1 MKYTDNI
8 LIVLTALI
16 LTITSCKDYLDVVPN
31 NIAIIEDAFETR
43 DNAERFLATL
53 YGYLPSYNSYQ
64 FPALTGGDEVVVND
78 EVSRNWDSRRLARG
92 GQSKVDPASSSWDLF
107 IALRDC
113 NIFLEN
119 IDLPFDLEDSERQR
133 WIAEAKILKAY
144 FHFFL
149 MRMYG
154 PIPII
159 DKNIEVSEGLE
170 AVRVTRDPVDEVVT
184 YIVQLLDEAIAND
197 FLPETIQDV
206 GAEMGRLTRPIA
218 LAIKAR
224 VLMTAASPLFN
235 GNPDYAN
242 FTNVDGAEL
251 LVNPTYDEN
260 KWQLAADACLAAIEA
275 AHAQG
280 HELYFF
286 NPNDFP
292 KASDSTFI
300 KLTIRGSVTEPWN
313 RELIWGSSNYPISA
327 TFQSVIH
334 PNVVAGLTPEA
345 STSTQTWYS
354 ASFRMAE
361 LYYSNNGV
369 PIDEDPEYNYEGR
382 YETSVGG
389 QDHRFHIAVGETTA
403 NLNFN
408 REPRFYASLGFDRGI
423 WEGHGQQESQFYYLK
438 GRLGELGGKN
448 DLDRWS
454 LSGYLP
460 KKLIHY
466 TAFQTPTQSRFTT
479 EAYPFPIIRL
489 ADLYLY
495 YAESLNE
502 LGRSEEAIE
511 WVNKIRERAQLEG
524 VKESWS
530 KYSNNPNKPDTKEG
544 LRDIIHHERLI
555 EMAFEGQ
562 RFWDLRRWKEAER
575 MLNSPIQA
583 WNVNGETVEEY
594 YQVIEV
600 GKFQFSSRDY
610 LWPIAEYDIL
620 TNPKLVQNPGW

>member
-1 MKYTDNI
+1 
-8 LIVLTALI
+8 
-16 LTITSCKDYLDVVPN
+16 
-31 NIAIIEDAFETR
+31 
-43 DNAERFLATL
+43 
-53 YGYLPSYNSYQ
+53 
-64 FPALTGGDEVVVND
+64 
-78 EVSRNWDSRRLARG
+78 
-92 GQSKVDPASSSWDLF
+92 
-107 IALRDC
+107 
-113 NIFLEN
+113 
-119 IDLPFDLEDSERQR
+119 
-133 WIAEAKILKAY
+133 
-144 FHFFL
+144 
-149 MRMYG
+149 
-154 PIPII
+154 
-159 DKNIEVSEGLE
+159 
-170 AVRVTRDPVDEVVT
+170 
-184 YIVQLLDEAIAND
+184 
-197 FLPETIQDV
+197 
-206 GAEMGRLTRPIA
+206 
-218 LAIKAR
+218 
-224 VLMTAASPLFN
+224 
-235 GNPDYAN
+235 
-242 FTNVDGAEL
+242 
-251 LVNPTYDEN
+251 
-260 KWQLAADACLAAIEA
+260 
-275 AHAQG
+275 
-280 HELYFF
+280 
-286 NPNDFP
+286 
-292 KASDSTFI
+292 
-300 KLTIRGSVTEPWN
+300 
-313 RELIWGSSNYPISA
+313 
-327 TFQSVIH
+327 
-334 PNVVAGLTPEA
+334 
-345 STSTQTWYS
+345 
-354 ASFRMAE
+354 
-361 LYYSNNGV
+361 
-369 PIDEDPEYNYEGR
+369 
-382 YETSVGG
+382 
-389 QDHRFHIAVGETTA
+389 
-403 NLNFN
+403 
-408 REPRFYASLGFDRGI
+408 
-423 WEGHGQQESQFYYLK
+423 
-438 GRLGELGGKN
+438 GGKN